1 VNGFFYGIYF
11 LFKNEYAPFV
21 SNIIVL
27 FNPFEIKSI
36 MKKTILLLVLSFFC
50 TAVFSQNNRASKKTT
65 SSSVFAKS
73 DNVSA
78 EMIKNKFYLFI
89 TNKGAKKDT
98 ILLKSFEVDKLPS
111 ECKIEAFTTKG
122 TTLHK
127 ITWLEKKTLQTKLK
141 TEAAVTT
148 VSVICDIASKTKV
161 LTNEQTTTKIT
172 EIHFLDDKQ
181 TVSETIDRI
190 RNEGFECI
198 VNKQGDVILK
208 NKAKENK
215 MIYNPLD
222 KKFVF
227 ASAGQ
232 SKKK

>member
-1 VNGFFYGIYF
+1 MYF
-11 LFKNEYAPFV
+11 SIPLK
-21 SNIIVL
+21 S
-27 FNPFEIKSI
+27 KSI
-36 MKKTILLLVLSFFC
+36 MKKIILLLTIFFFS
-50 TAVFSQNNRASKKTT
+50 TAVFSQSNKGKKVT

-78 EMIKNKFYLFI
+78 EMIKNKLYLFI

-98 ILLKSFEVDKLPS
+98 ILLKSFEVDKLPL
-111 ECKIEAFTTKG
+111 ECKIEHFTTKG

-127 ITWLEKKTLQTKLK
+127 ITWLEKKTAQSKLK

-148 VSVICDIASKTKV
+148 VSIICDLASKTKV
-161 LTNEQTTTKIT
+161 LSNEQTTTKIT
-172 EIHFLDDKQ
+172 EIHYLDDKQ

-198 VNKQGDVILK
+198 VNKEGNVVLK
-208 NKAKENK
+208 NKVRENK
-215 MIYNPLD
+215 MVYVPAD

-227 ASAGQ
+227 AVAGVT
-232 SKKK
+232 KKK

>member
-1 VNGFFYGIYF
+1 
-11 LFKNEYAPFV
+11 
-21 SNIIVL
+21 
-27 FNPFEIKSI
+27 
-36 MKKTILLLVLSFFC
+36 MKKTILLLALSFFC
-50 TAVFSQNNRASKKTT
+50 TAIFGQSSKASKK
-65 SSSVFAKS
+65 SSSSAIFAKS

-89 TNKGAKKDT
+89 SNKGPKKDT
-98 ILLKSFEVDKLPS
+98 ILLKSFEVDKLPQ
-111 ECKIEAFTTKG
+111 ECKIEPFTTKG

-127 ITWLEKKTLQTKLK
+127 ITWLEKKTMQSKLK

-148 VSVICDIASKTKV
+148 VSVICDLSSKIKV

-181 TVSETIDRI
+181 TVSETVDRI
-190 RNEGFECI
+190 RKEGFDCI
-198 VNKQGDVILK
+198 VNKAGEVVLK

-215 MIYNPLD
+215 MIYSSAD

-227 ASAGQ
+227 ATASL

>member
-1 VNGFFYGIYF
+1 MDALILYQILLYF
-11 LFKNEYAPFV
+11 SIPL
-21 SNIIVL
+21 
-27 FNPFEIKSI
+27 KSKAI

-50 TAVFSQNNRASKKTT
+50 TAIFSQSKKA

-89 TNKGAKKDT
+89 ANKGAKKDT
-98 ILLKSFEVDKLPS
+98 ILLKSFEVDKLPL
-111 ECKIEAFTTKG
+111 ECKIEPFTTKR

-127 ITWLEKKTLQTKLK
+127 ITWLEKKTLQSKLK

-148 VSVICDIASKTKV
+148 VSVICEIASKTKV
-161 LTNEQTTTKIT
+161 LSNEQTTTKIT

-198 VNKQGDVILK
+198 VNKAGDVVLK

-215 MIYNPLD
+215 MIYVPAD

-227 ASAGQ
+227 ASSGS

>member
-1 VNGFFYGIYF
+1 
-11 LFKNEYAPFV
+11 
-21 SNIIVL
+21 
-27 FNPFEIKSI
+27 
-36 MKKTILLLVLSFFC
+36 MKKIILLLTLSFFC
-50 TAVFSQNNRASKKTT
+50 SALFSQTNKAKKSTAS
-65 SSSVFAKS
+65 SIFAKS

-78 EMIKNKFYLFI
+78 EMIKNKLYLFI
-89 TNKGAKKDT
+89 TNKGTKKDT

-111 ECKIEAFTTKG
+111 ECKIEPFTTKG

-127 ITWLEKKTLQTKLK
+127 ITWQEKKTAQSKLK

-172 EIHFLDDKQ
+172 EIHFLDNKQ

-198 VNKQGDVILK
+198 VNKAGDVVLK
-208 NKAKENK
+208 NKGKENK
-215 MIYNPLD
+215 MIYVPAD

-227 ASAGQ
+227 ASAGP

>member
-1 VNGFFYGIYF
+1 
-11 LFKNEYAPFV
+11 
-21 SNIIVL
+21 
-27 FNPFEIKSI
+27 
-36 MKKTILLLVLSFFC
+36 MKKIILLLAIFFFS
-50 TAVFSQNNRASKKTT
+50 TAIFSQSNKASKQK
-65 SSSVFAKS
+65 SSVFAKS

-98 ILLKSFEVDKLPS
+98 ILLKSFGLDKLPL
-111 ECKIEAFTTKG
+111 ECKIEPFTTKG

-127 ITWLEKKTLQTKLK
+127 ITWLEKKTLQSKLK

-148 VSVICDIASKTKV
+148 VSIICELASKTKV

-198 VNKQGDVILK
+198 VNKAGDVVLK

-215 MIYNPLD
+215 MIYVPAD

-227 ASAGQ
+227 ASAGP

>member
-1 VNGFFYGIYF
+1 LYQILLYF
-11 LFKNEYAPFV
+11 SIPL
-21 SNIIVL
+21 
-27 FNPFEIKSI
+27 KSKAI
-36 MKKTILLLVLSFFC
+36 MKKIILLLILSFFC
-50 TAVFSQNNRASKKTT
+50 TAVYSQNNKASKKTT

-78 EMIKNKFYLFI
+78 EMVKNKFYLFFN
-89 TNKGAKKDT
+89 NKGAKKDT
-98 ILLKSFEVDKLPS
+98 ILLKIFEVDKLPI
-111 ECKIEAFTTKG
+111 ECKIEPFMTKG
-122 TTLHK
+122 ITLHK
-127 ITWLEKKTLQTKLK
+127 ITWQEKKTMQSKLK

-148 VSVICDIASKTKV
+148 VSIICELASKTKV
-161 LTNEQTTTKIT
+161 LSNEQTTTKIT

-198 VNKQGDVILK
+198 VNKEGNVVLK

-215 MIYNPLD
+215 MIYVPAD

-227 ASAGQ
+227 AAAGP

>member
-1 VNGFFYGIYF
+1 MYF
-11 LFKNEYAPFV
+11 SIPL
-21 SNIIVL
+21 
-27 FNPFEIKSI
+27 KSKAI

-50 TAVFSQNNRASKKTT
+50 TAIFSQSKKAT
-65 SSSVFAKS
+65 SSSVFVKS

-98 ILLKSFEVDKLPS
+98 ILLKSFEVDKLPL
-111 ECKIEAFTTKG
+111 ECKIEPFTSKG
-122 TTLHK
+122 ITLHK
-127 ITWLEKKTLQTKLK
+127 ITWQEKKTMQSKLK

-148 VSVICDIASKTKV
+148 VSIICELASKTKV
-161 LTNEQTTTKIT
+161 LSNEQTTTKIT

-215 MIYNPLD
+215 MVYVPAD

-227 ASAGQ
+227 VSAGPL
-232 SKKK
+232 KKK

>member
-1 VNGFFYGIYF
+1 
-11 LFKNEYAPFV
+11 
-21 SNIIVL
+21 
-27 FNPFEIKSI
+27 

-50 TAVFSQNNRASKKTT
+50 TAIFSQSKKATF
-65 SSSVFAKS
+65 SSVFAKS

-98 ILLKSFEVDKLPS
+98 ILLKSFEVDKLPL
-111 ECKIEAFTTKG
+111 ECKIEPFATKG
-122 TTLHK
+122 ITLHK
-127 ITWLEKKTLQTKLK
+127 ITWQEKKTMQSKLK

-148 VSVICDIASKTKV
+148 FSIICELHSKTKV
-161 LTNEQTTTKIT
+161 LSNEQTTTKIT

-190 RNEGFECI
+190 RNEGFECV

-208 NKAKENK
+208 NKAN
-215 MIYNPLD
+215 
-222 KKFVF
+222 
-227 ASAGQ
+227 
-232 SKKK
+232 

>member
-1 VNGFFYGIYF
+1 
-11 LFKNEYAPFV
+11 
-21 SNIIVL
+21 
-27 FNPFEIKSI
+27 
-36 MKKTILLLVLSFFC
+36 MKKIILLLTISFFC
-50 TAVFSQNNRASKKTT
+50 TALFSQTNKAKKTT
-65 SSSVFAKS
+65 SSSSVFAKS
-73 DNVSA
+73 NNVSA
-78 EMIKNKFYLFI
+78 EMIKNKLYLFF

-98 ILLKSFEVDKLPS
+98 ILLKSFGADKIPL
-111 ECKIEAFTTKG
+111 ECKIEPFTTKG

-127 ITWLEKKTLQTKLK
+127 ITWLEKKTLQSKLK

-148 VSVICDIASKTKV
+148 VSIICDLASKTKV
-161 LTNEQTTTKIT
+161 LSNEQTTTKIT
-172 EIHFLDDKQ
+172 EIHFLDHKQ

-198 VNKQGDVILK
+198 VNKEGNVILK

-215 MIYNPLD
+215 MVYVPAD

-227 ASAGQ
+227 AAAGP

>member
-1 VNGFFYGIYF
+1 M
-11 LFKNEYAPFV
+11 E
-21 SNIIVL
+21 
-27 FNPFEIKSI
+27 
-36 MKKTILLLVLSFFC
+36 KTILLLVMAFFC
-50 TAVFSQNNRASKKTT
+50 TTLFSQTNKAKKSTAS
-65 SSSVFAKS
+65 SILAKS
-73 DNVSA
+73 ENVSA

-98 ILLKSFEVDKLPS
+98 ILLKSFEVDKLPL
-111 ECKIEAFTTKG
+111 ECKIEPFTTKG
-122 TTLHK
+122 TPLHK
-127 ITWLEKKTLQTKLK
+127 ITWQEKKTAQSKLK

-148 VSVICDIASKTKV
+148 VSVICDIVSKTKV

-198 VNKQGDVILK
+198 VNKAGDVVLK
-208 NKAKENK
+208 NKGKENK
-215 MIYNPLD
+215 MIYVPAD

-227 ASAGQ
+227 ASAGP

>member
-1 VNGFFYGIYF
+1 MYQILLYF
-11 LFKNEYAPFV
+11 SIPL
-21 SNIIVL
+21 
-27 FNPFEIKSI
+27 KSKAI
-36 MKKTILLLVLSFFC
+36 MKKIILLLFMAFFC
-50 TAVFSQNNRASKKTT
+50 TTLFSQTNKAKKSTAS
-65 SSSVFAKS
+65 SIFAKS

-89 TNKGAKKDT
+89 TNKRAKKDT
-98 ILLKSFEVDKLPS
+98 ILLKSFEVDKLPL
-111 ECKIEAFTTKG
+111 ECKIEPFTTKG

-127 ITWLEKKTLQTKLK
+127 ITWQEKKTAQSKLK

-198 VNKQGDVILK
+198 VNKAGDVVLK

-215 MIYNPLD
+215 MIYVPAD

-227 ASAGQ
+227 ASAGPL
-232 SKKK
+232 KKK

>member
-1 VNGFFYGIYF
+1 
-11 LFKNEYAPFV
+11 
-21 SNIIVL
+21 
-27 FNPFEIKSI
+27 
-36 MKKTILLLVLSFFC
+36 MKKIILLLVLSFFC
-50 TAVFSQNNRASKKTT
+50 SAVFSQNKASKKTT

-89 TNKGAKKDT
+89 TNKGAKRDT
-98 ILLKSFEVDKLPS
+98 ILLKSFEVDKLPL
-111 ECKIEAFTTKG
+111 ECKIEPFTTKG

-127 ITWLEKKTLQTKLK
+127 ITWLEKKTAQSKLK

-148 VSVICDIASKTKV
+148 VSIICDIASKTKV
-161 LTNEQTTTKIT
+161 LSNEQTTTKIT

-198 VNKQGDVILK
+198 VNKEGNVVLK

-215 MIYNPLD
+215 MVYVPTD

-227 ASAGQ
+227 AAAAP

>member
-1 VNGFFYGIYF
+1 
-11 LFKNEYAPFV
+11 
-21 SNIIVL
+21 
-27 FNPFEIKSI
+27 
-36 MKKTILLLVLSFFC
+36 MKKTILLLVMAFFC
-50 TAVFSQNNRASKKTT
+50 TTLFSQTNKAKKSTAS
-65 SSSVFAKS
+65 SILAKS
-73 DNVSA
+73 ENVSA

-98 ILLKSFEVDKLPS
+98 ILLKSFEVDKLPL
-111 ECKIEAFTTKG
+111 ECKIEPFTTKG
-122 TTLHK
+122 TPLHK
-127 ITWLEKKTLQTKLK
+127 ITWQEKKTAQSKLK

-148 VSVICDIASKTKV
+148 VSVICDVTSKTKV

-198 VNKQGDVILK
+198 VNKAGDVVLK

-215 MIYNPLD
+215 MIYVPAD

-227 ASAGQ
+227 ASAGP

>member
-1 VNGFFYGIYF
+1 
-11 LFKNEYAPFV
+11 
-21 SNIIVL
+21 
-27 FNPFEIKSI
+27 
-36 MKKTILLLVLSFFC
+36 MKKTILLLVMAFFC
-50 TAVFSQNNRASKKTT
+50 TTLFSQTNKAKKSTAS
-65 SSSVFAKS
+65 SILAKS

-98 ILLKSFEVDKLPS
+98 ILLKSFEVDKLPL
-111 ECKIEAFTTKG
+111 ECKIEPFTTKG
-122 TTLHK
+122 TPLHK
-127 ITWLEKKTLQTKLK
+127 ITWQEKKTAQSKLK

-148 VSVICDIASKTKV
+148 VSVICDIVSKTKV

-198 VNKQGDVILK
+198 VNKAGDVVLK

-215 MIYNPLD
+215 MIYVPAD

-227 ASAGQ
+227 ASAGPA
-232 SKKK
+232 KKK

>member
-1 VNGFFYGIYF
+1 MDAPILYQILLYF
-11 LFKNEYAPFV
+11 SIPL
-21 SNIIVL
+21 
-27 FNPFEIKSI
+27 KSKAI
-36 MKKTILLLVLSFFC
+36 MKKTILLLFMAFCC
-50 TAVFSQNNRASKKTT
+50 TALFSQTNKAKKSTAS
-65 SSSVFAKS
+65 SIFAKS

-98 ILLKSFEVDKLPS
+98 ILLKSFVVDKLPL
-111 ECKIEAFTTKG
+111 ECKIEPFTTKG

-127 ITWLEKKTLQTKLK
+127 ITWQEKKTAQSKLK
-141 TEAAVTT
+141 TEVAVTT

-198 VNKQGDVILK
+198 VNKAGDVVLK

-215 MIYNPLD
+215 MIYVPAD

-227 ASAGQ
+227 ASAGPL
-232 SKKK
+232 KKK

>member
-1 VNGFFYGIYF
+1 
-11 LFKNEYAPFV
+11 
-21 SNIIVL
+21 
-27 FNPFEIKSI
+27 
-36 MKKTILLLVLSFFC
+36 MKKTILLLVLFFFY
-50 TAVFSQNNRASKKTT
+50 TAIFSQSKKATT
-65 SSSVFAKS
+65 SSVFAKS

-78 EMIKNKFYLFI
+78 EMIKNNFYLFL

-98 ILLKSFEVDKLPS
+98 ILLKSFDVDRLPL

-141 TEAAVTT
+141 TEVAVTT
-148 VSVICDIASKTKV
+148 VSIICELASKTKV
-161 LTNEQTTTKIT
+161 LSNEQTTIKIT

-198 VNKQGDVILK
+198 VNKQGDVVLK
-208 NKAKENK
+208 NKAMENK
-215 MIYNPLD
+215 MVYHPAD

-227 ASAGQ
+227 VSAGP